1 MAKTLNFPPFSCL
14 LNQHFLSAVA
24 LKAESP
30 SKLSACS
37 ADGPSLAK
45 LGTVNPMV
53 GYRPTNQNFF
63 FDFQNFYGSRLYL
76 TSGQL
81 IINAFL
87 ILLVTYFVK
96 LNALNFG
103 KIAF

>member
-1 MAKTLNFPPFSCL
+1 MTAHS
-14 LNQHFLSAVA
+14 NQITMILFIKHVTKESGGA
-24 LKAESP
+24 AEHSEP
-30 SKLSACS
+30 NGAISSNKSE
-37 ADGPSLAK
+37 
-45 LGTVNPMV
+45 T
-53 GYRPTNQNFF
+53 F

-96 LNALNFG
+96 LYALNFG
-103 KIAF
+103 KIGF